1 MAPSRHHSQDHVE
14 RPLRSCR
21 AQAARVHSIMLS
33 ALCRSS
39 VLQLEP
45 ETRVW
50 CHIRLKRKCYRGL
63 CWAENCVWHGAW
75 INYIATRDNI
85 LRVFPC
91 RTLHNWSVR
100 PFKFRVHDLYR
111 PTVQPRIVR
120 RKLRGMLS
128 RRSLIG
134 ISVPAIKIP
143 VGDESIERTL
153 SLLSVFRDFS
163 FEHSGQYCIVH
174 PGLMQTMA
182 LSYAWIVTLSQR
194 TFPLAVMLLVFK
206 LST

>member
-1 MAPSRHHSQDHVE
+1 MLLGPT
-14 RPLRSCR
+14 
-21 AQAARVHSIMLS
+21 ARI
-33 ALCRSS
+33 
-39 VLQLEP
+39 P
-45 ETRVW
+45 
-50 CHIRLKRKCYRGL
+50 GL
-63 CWAENCVWHGAW
+63 LWSENCAWHGAW

-91 RTLHNWSVR
+91 HTLHNWSVR
-100 PFKFRVHDLYR
+100 PFKFRGHGLYLL
-111 PTVQPRIVR
+111 TVQPRIVKH
-120 RKLRGMLS
+120 KLCGMLS
-128 RRSLIG
+128 RRSPIG
-134 ISVPAIKIP
+134 ISVRATMIS

-182 LSYAWIVTLSQR
+182 LSHAWIVTLAQR
-194 TFPLAVMLLVFK
+194 AFPLAVMLLVFK

>member
-120 RKLRGMLS
+120 RKLRGTLS

-134 ISVPAIKIP
+134 ISVPAIKYRSEMSQLKGLCHYYPYFEISASNTQVNIALYILALCKP
-143 VGDESIERTL
+143 WPCLMRGSSRCLNEL
-153 SLLSVFRDFS
+153 FR
-163 FEHSGQYCIVH
+163 
-174 PGLMQTMA
+174 
-182 LSYAWIVTLSQR
+182 
-194 TFPLAVMLLVFK
+194 
-206 LST
+206 